1 LPVPW
6 ASSADRS
13 VLTQFHELSDNLHVL
28 LFLDGEATV

>member
-1 LPVPW
+1 
-6 ASSADRS
+6 